1 MQAAPCLLNGRHG
14 AKSVL
19 HESFLAIALMPTPHE
34 IAIAGV
40 YLPPMLVAAFLGII
54 TTALSV
60 RLISHYRL
68 SNYFAFPSVVFLA
81 LTVIYTVF
89 FGTFIIG
96 A

>member
-1 MQAAPCLLNGRHG
+1 
-14 AKSVL
+14 
-19 HESFLAIALMPTPHE
+19 MPTPHE
-34 IAIAGV
+34 FAIAGV
-40 YLPPMLVAAFLGII
+40 YMPPMLVAGLFGVIA
-54 TTALSV
+54 TALSV

-81 LTVIYTVF
+81 LMVIYTVF